1 MESGPLFILEVIFA
15 LFLQEEHVP
24 AVSFFEV
31 MRLNLSEW
39 PYLLLGTIGAVVN
52 GVLQPSFSV
61 IFSKIIGVGVL
72 FVCLFFIYTHH
83 LQYLVQN
90 NTTVIY
96 VFFSSFLGVCKSRSN
111 PFEAK

>member
-72 FVCLFFIYTHH
+72 FVCLLFIYTHH

-96 VFFSSFLGVCKSRSN
+96 VLLFLLFRCLQIQIK
-111 PFEAK
+111 PF

>member
-96 VFFSSFLGVCKSRSN
+96 VLFFLLFRCLQIQIK
-111 PFEAK
+111 PF